1 MRGEQDSQVG
11 LLTLTSPGK
20 RVPATHPIRE
30 IKRMADRAL
39 GKMDGVFES
48 MYSTIGR
55 PSIPPERLLKA
66 QLLIA
71 LYSVRSER
79 QFCERLDYDLLFR
92 FFLDM
97 NLDDPSWDATTFTKN
112 RDRLV
117 QHEVARLFFEE
128 VVRQAKKAA
137 LISAEHFTVDGT
149 LIDAWASLKTF
160 RKKGEKPEDRPP
172 PDDRGN
178 PTVNFHG
185 EKRSNETHESTTDP
199 ESRLARKGEGKE
211 AKLSYSGH
219 VLMENRNGLCVDFR
233 VAPASGFAE
242 RDEALEMVRRLRRR
256 GYTPRTLAGDKGYC
270 VGDFPQRLVDL
281 KIRPHLAIPENA
293 PARSPARRYQRSA
306 GYRISQVIRKRVEEI
321 FGWGKTVGGLRR
333 TRLKGRMKTW
343 SNGFYVM
350 AAYNLTRMA
359 RLLRPTPA

>member
-1 MRGEQDSQVG
+1 MRGEQDSQIE
-11 LLTLTSPGK
+11 LLTTTSPGK

-30 IKRMADRAL
+30 IKRLADQAL
-39 GKMDGVFES
+39 AKLDPVFDA
-48 MYSTIGR
+48 MYSSIGR

-97 NLDDPSWDATTFTKN
+97 NLDDASWDATTFTKN

-117 QHEVARLFFEE
+117 EHEVARQFFEE
-128 VVRQAKKAA
+128 VVRQAKKAG
-137 LISAEHFTVDGT
+137 LMSAEHFTVDGT
-149 LIDAWASLKTF
+149 LIEAWASLKSF

-199 ESRLARKGEGKE
+199 EAKLARKGGKE
-211 AKLSYSGH
+211 SKLSYSGN
-219 VLMENRNGLCVDFR
+219 VLMENRSGLCVDVR
-233 VAPASGFAE
+233 VAPATGYAE
-242 RDEALEMVRRLRRR
+242 RDEALEMLRRLRRR
-256 GYTPRTLAGDKGYC
+256 GYAPKTLAADKGYC
-270 VGDFPQRLVDL
+270 IGDFPQKVLDL
-281 KIRPHLAIPENA
+281 GIKPHLAVPANA
-293 PARSPARRYQRSA
+293 PASSPARRFVRSK
-306 GYRISQVIRKRVEEI
+306 GYKVSQVIRKRVEEI
-321 FGWGKTVGGLRR
+321 FGWGKSIAGLRR
-333 TRLKGRMKTW
+333 TKLKGRRRTW
-343 SNGFYVM
+343 DGSYLIM
-350 AAYNLTRMA
+350 AAYNLTRMI
-359 RLLRPTPA
+359 RLLRPAKA